1 MPYNVPSATLA
12 RLAGLTLA
20 GLATERHRH
29 PDRYPA
35 FQRIA
40 GTNCLLHCQADTARW
55 LAERA
60 RARGVGQ

>member
-20 GLATERHRH
+20 GLATERRRH

-35 FQRIA
+35 FQRVA
-40 GTNCLLHCQADTARW
+40 GTNALLHDGRDAARW

-60 RARGVGQ
+60 GAGR